1 MHNYMKY
8 TLYEVYTISH
18 SYYMRVKYIRTRD
31 EIIVM
36 CIWNYFV
43 LRYLQ

>member
-8 TLYEVYTISH
+8 TLYEVCTISH
-18 SYYMRVKYIRTRD
+18 SYYLRVKYIRTRE
-31 EIIVM
+31 EIIAM
-36 CIWNYFV
+36 CIWNDIV